1 MKKIEPRLKKITI
14 NIPTK
19 LYNEIS
25 KLATENGL
33 NFTSQTIAIL
43 RNGIDQNTTIK
54 LMPTI
59 IEQLLNERE
68 TTKKQKNT
76 ASK

>member
-1 MKKIEPRLKKITI
+1 MKNNEPRLKRITI

-25 KLATENGL
+25 ELAIENGL
-33 NFTSQTIAIL
+33 NFTSQCIALL
-43 RNGIDQNTTIK
+43 RNGIDQNTAVQ

-59 IEQLLNERE
+59 IEQLLNEQNKV
-68 TTKKQKNT
+68 KKTNK
-76 ASK
+76 K